1 MGNLTV
7 TLTPYQDKL
16 TLSLVERSVERSLMY
31 YLAGEQAG
39 CSSTRLAAV
48 APRCS
53 IFTTKAA
60 SALSCIEAARSIER
74 SLPPSAHM
82 VDDSRVEPTISSSLR
97 YFITASSRVFYP
109 RVDSISVV
117 KYGIKQRIELEYLDY
132 CAEWRWQGLS
142 ALSVPLLCKP
152 HNEGKGMSALLLE
165 NEPAY
170 LQSHSRISNLRLLMG
185 IGGAIRVGINRGQ
198 LDQTPSFDGP
208 HSKHEPEASLGWR
221 YEEGSAARCS
231 LFHSRGC
238 YFGCSTVRR

>member
-1 MGNLTV
+1 MGNLTF

-132 CAEWRWQGLS
+132 CAERRWQGLS
-142 ALSVPLLCKP
+142 ALSVPLLLSP
-152 HNEGKGMSALLLE
+152 QTQIGNPAASILSRSSAARAGSSALLNSAL
-165 NEPAY
+165 
-170 LQSHSRISNLRLLMG
+170 I
-185 IGGAIRVGINRGQ
+185 
-198 LDQTPSFDGP
+198 
-208 HSKHEPEASLGWR
+208 SLGLA
-221 YEEGSAARCS
+221 SN
-231 LFHSRGC
+231 
-238 YFGCSTVRR
+238 

>member
-1 MGNLTV
+1 MGNLTF

-97 YFITASSRVFYP
+97 YFHNSLLSGFLPTSR
-109 RVDSISVV
+109 
-117 KYGIKQRIELEYLDY
+117 LYL
-132 CAEWRWQGLS
+132 RS
-142 ALSVPLLCKP
+142 
-152 HNEGKGMSALLLE
+152 
-165 NEPAY
+165 
-170 LQSHSRISNLRLLMG
+170 
-185 IGGAIRVGINRGQ
+185 
-198 LDQTPSFDGP
+198 
-208 HSKHEPEASLGWR
+208 
-221 YEEGSAARCS
+221 
-231 LFHSRGC
+231 
-238 YFGCSTVRR
+238 